1 LVFPIAQNR
10 SLNIVA
16 FVTKGIDEA
25 ADVEESW
32 TSICDR
38 SDVEVDFAGFDKY
51 VQEIISLM
59 PEKPSKWKLND
70 RLPLDQWHYL
80 GGKVVLLGDAAH
92 AMLPHLGAG
101 AGQSLEDGWV
111 LGRAIS
117 EHLASSLNAHFKSL
131 SSTAQLYQSVRLP
144 RAQKTQR
151 TSRAAGDTYELQTD
165 DMKDKTF
172 EECLPMI
179 AERTRERMKWVWEE
193 DLDAAYEKI
202 RDGKGE
208 LVEDGVGKKAEMTAN
223 GTMVGKQAGGIQTQ

>member
-1 LVFPIAQNR
+1 
-10 SLNIVA
+10 
-16 FVTKGIDEA
+16 
-25 ADVEESW
+25 
-32 TSICDR
+32 
-38 SDVEVDFAGFDKY
+38 
-51 VQEIISLM
+51 M
-59 PEKPSKWKLND
+59 
-70 RLPLDQWHYL
+70 
-80 GGKVVLLGDAAH
+80 
-92 AMLPHLGAG
+92 
-101 AGQSLEDGWV
+101 

-117 EHLASSLNAHFKSL
+117 EYLTSSPNPHFGSL

-202 RDGKGE
+202 RDGKAD
-208 LVEDGVGKKAEMTAN
+208 LADDGMAKKAEMIAN
-223 GTMVGKQAGGIQTQ
+223 GTMVGKQAASVQAQ